1 MSRSFNLAEKLAL
14 IYTSAGSQQ
23 AIANQIGVSRSTIG
37 RILHKAFDG
46 LPTDH
51 YDANKLLQRKVE
63 RAFQKHIT
71 ISRAKAQAHEIPFR
85 AELPIY
91 LERLPLRNQAVL
103 DKSGKK
109 LFWGSPENVKRF
121 VAGKKV
127 TFEDTNKLTGEIR
140 KREYQLPK
148 DQIGK
153 TQTIKLLGDR
163 VAALHMHWIS
173 EKLRNAWIK
182 LQQKTGKYYAATIG
196 SLVGLRP
203 YNKQANERAKEA
215 LKKRKYRNVEQ
226 LKAQTK
232 FAKVVKGSDT
242 SALQR
247 VYTNKFSMDPQQ
259 DPNHIIANI
268 RDRLQHRHEPAAIV
282 PGAKVADRVILQV
295 DTIKER
301 RNAQTK
307 KR

>member
-1 MSRSFNLAEKLAL
+1 MSRSFTLAEKLAL

-23 AIANQIGVSRSTIG
+23 KVAGQIGVSRSTVS

-46 LPTDH
+46 LSTSH
-51 YDANKLLQRKVE
+51 YDENKALQRTVE

-71 ISRAKAQAHEIPFR
+71 ISRDKAKAHEIPFR

-91 LERLPLRNQAVL
+91 LERLPLRNLAVL

-109 LFWGSPENVKRF
+109 LFWGSPENVKRYIS
-121 VAGKKV
+121 GKKV
-127 TFEDTNKLTGEIR
+127 VFEDVNKLTGEIR
-140 KREYQLPK
+140 QRVYQIPK

-153 TQTIKLLGDR
+153 TQVVKLLGDR

-173 EKLRNAWIK
+173 EKLRDAWIK